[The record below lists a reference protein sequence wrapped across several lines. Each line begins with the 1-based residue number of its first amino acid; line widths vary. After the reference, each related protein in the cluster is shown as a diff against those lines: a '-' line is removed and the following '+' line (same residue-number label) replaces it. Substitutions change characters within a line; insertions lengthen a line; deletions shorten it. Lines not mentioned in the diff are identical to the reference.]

1 MGIMN
6 YSQRLRALGLGVAR
20 RATWIALSAGTATG
34 TVGLLVTPVGFAEEA
49 KAPEVSFEELK
60 GLVAK
65 KTAVLVDA
73 NGSSTYKEGHI
84 PGAIDFEKHE
94 GDLGK
99 VLPKDKKTLIVAYC
113 GGPLCVA
120 WETAA
125 KKLKTLGYTNVKHF
139 KGGLKGWK
147 DSGQAL
153 SKS

>member
-6 YSQRLRALGLGVAR
+6 SSQWLRALGLGLAQS
-20 RATWIALSAGTATG
+20 ATCITLAAGTG
-34 TVGLLVTPVGFAEEA
+34 TMAVGLLVTPIGYAEEV
-49 KAPEVSFEELK
+49 KAPEVTFEELK
-60 GLVAK
+60 GFVAK
-65 KTAVLVDA
+65 KSAVLVDA
-73 NGSSTYKEGHI
+73 NGTSTYKEGHI

-94 GDLGK
+94 ADLGK

-120 WETAA
+120 WESAA